1 MEIYIE
7 YALAENFLLDA
18 MLLWLSLKAAK
29 QKIIFWRIA
38 LASVLGA
45 VFAVVFPLLDVGKA
59 FAYILKFAVGI
70 LICLIAVN
78 GKGIGRYALT
88 ALLFFGFSFA
98 LGGALLAA
106 VGPAFRRESPQITLR
121 IQELDTRSQQQAIAQ
136 GTLDLGFVAL
146 AQSQRTDDHY
156 MPIRQDEL
164 LLALPAGHPACAFA
178 RPEEGQHPVLDLSLL
193 RRAVFALPQPGSCLR
208 EYVDRL
214 FQQAGYTPQILLESA
229 GAASALALTAAGL
242 CVSLVPGGLCCPPPE
257 GVQLFCMPGH
267 PQWALEAVT
276 RKDAYLSKA
285 ARRFLQMAKEHFA

>member
-98 LGGALLAA
+98 LGGALLA
-106 VGPAFRRESPQITLR
+106 VYSAFSI
-121 IQELDTRSQQQAIAQ
+121 
-136 GTLDLGFVAL
+136 
-146 AQSQRTDDHY
+146 
-156 MPIRQDEL
+156 
-164 LLALPAGHPACAFA
+164 
-178 RPEEGQHPVLDLSLL
+178 
-193 RRAVFALPQPGSCLR
+193 
-208 EYVDRL
+208 EY
-214 FQQAGYTPQILLESA
+214 GKNEN
-229 GAASALALTAAGL
+229 G
-242 CVSLVPGGLCCPPPE
+242 
-257 GVQLFCMPGH
+257 
-267 PQWALEAVT
+267 
-276 RKDAYLSKA
+276 
-285 ARRFLQMAKEHFA
+285 